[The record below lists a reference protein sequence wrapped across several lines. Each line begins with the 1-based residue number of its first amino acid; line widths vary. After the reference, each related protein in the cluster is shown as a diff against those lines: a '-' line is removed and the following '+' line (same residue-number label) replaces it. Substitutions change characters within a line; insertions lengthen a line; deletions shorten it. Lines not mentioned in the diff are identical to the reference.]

1 MILLKATTLDS
12 TTFYSI
18 SSTCRRFKTLLN
30 ERKEHLLPMV
40 HIDFPEHLYN
50 GLPRRS
56 NKIKVSVRELSR
68 RFGPSSGIIECIS
81 KGVTNVC
88 FRKAKQISNQKLPI
102 LTWRRCIGYTMK
114 CTSLS
119 KRTKIFYFHKTP
131 G

>member
-81 KGVTNVC
+81 KGVKKKNWLSAWLLMENSSHNWYV
-88 FRKAKQISNQKLPI
+88 I
-102 LTWRRCIGYTMK
+102 LR
-114 CTSLS
+114 L
-119 KRTKIFYFHKTP
+119 F
-131 G
+131 